1 MEIDI
6 VFKIALIGFL
16 VAVVNQILSR
26 LGRDEYAMLTTIAGI
41 VAILLLLLPYL
52 RELFD
57 SIKDAFDI

>member
-6 VFKIALIGFL
+6 VFKIALVGFL

-26 LGRDEYAMLTTIAGI
+26 LGREEYAMLTTIAGI

-57 SIKDAFDI
+57 SIKEAFDI

>member
-16 VAVVNQILSR
+16 VAVINQILSR

-57 SIKDAFDI
+57 SIRDAFDI

>member
-26 LGRDEYAMLTTIAGI
+26 LGREEYAMLTTIAGI

-57 SIKDAFDI
+57 SIKEAFDI